1 MRDKK
6 WRYCNGGARAV
17 SVHLQLLPCS
27 SRWELTWNTLTLQS
41 PLTDIWHPL
50 RMLMENQASE
60 GTCGSVL
67 EKKGRKLVG
76 GGTREGGNVNW
87 KKEFLTSTGFGLGL
101 QCILYLL
108 WRGSRQ
114 SWQCHRNW
122 TENVKYCWNFEC
134 KPYYLT
140 NFVVFLNCS
149 VPRGGLLVVSAS
161 ASWCRFWFY
170 MGIHVFQENN
180 KCHPKTTGCRIFFI
194 FSLLF

>member
-1 MRDKK
+1 MKHTHATVSSHRHLTSIKDADGEPGLWGDLWFCVRKERKK
-6 WRYCNGGARAV
+6 
-17 SVHLQLLPCS
+17 
-27 SRWELTWNTLTLQS
+27 T
-41 PLTDIWHPL
+41 
-50 RMLMENQASE
+50 
-60 GTCGSVL
+60 
-67 EKKGRKLVG
+67 G
-76 GGTREGGNVNW
+76 GGGGRGGNINW

-122 TENVKYCWNFEC
+122 TENVKYCWNFEG